1 MLLSVVRPA
10 AAGPAA
16 PEPAPA
22 PAPAAPTE
30 AAPPPATPPAAVPDT
45 APADPSL
52 PQGPLTLEEAIAI
65 AYRNHGDITIA
76 ERNLSSARTQVT
88 QARAGTRP
96 DVAAGVT
103 FSGRGVNDIGSAFG
117 DVDRDSTFDQG
128 PMPGLQLRYNP
139 FDSGQTRTAV
149 RGAQAN
155 VRGAAAGVANTR
167 SVLAFDVTNNYFEQ
181 LRAQRLV
188 ELSQEQV
195 RQAEEQLRFVEA
207 RIEVGSEADVSRYQ
221 VQVEAANARVT
232 LLRNQNQVRQAGA
245 ALRATMGLPV
255 GPPPLLAQ
263 VSQPQMAVPSL
274 EEALAEA
281 RRNHPQLLQEQASVE
296 AAQAD
301 LRLAGLRRRPVFS
314 TTTQFNLNPR
324 DERTKSDWNFV
335 AGVSMPIW
343 DAGVTRAREQ
353 EARYR
358 LESTQARE
366 EQTQI
371 DISTSVQQAVLN
383 IQNAAERLE
392 ASRVAVDSATR
403 NLEAANERYRQ
414 GVVTVIDIT
423 TAQLN
428 YFEAQNNAV
437 QALYDYYIAQAQLQ
451 RAVGR

>member
-1 MLLSVVRPA
+1 MLFCVYGA
-10 AAGPAA
+10 ASAGPAP
-16 PEPAPA
+16 PEPQPA
-22 PAPAAPTE
+22 PAPAAQPVPT
-30 AAPPPATPPAAVPDT
+30 PPLATPPDT
-45 APADPSL
+45 AAPDPSL
-52 PQGPLTLEEAIAI
+52 PAEPLTLEQAIAI
-65 AYRNHGDITIA
+65 AYQNHGDITVA
-76 ERNLSSARTQVT
+76 ERNLSSARTRIID
-88 QARAGTRP
+88 ARSGTRP
-96 DVAAGVT
+96 DVTAGVT
-103 FSGRGVNDIGSAFG
+103 FAGRGVNDLGSAFG
-117 DVDRDSTFDQG
+117 NVDRESSFDQG

-155 VRGAAAGVANTR
+155 VRGAEAGVANTR
-167 SVLAFDVTNNYFEQ
+167 SILAFDVTNNYYEQ

-207 RIEVGSEADVSRYQ
+207 RIEVGSEADVNRFQ
-221 VQVEAANARVT
+221 VQVEVANARVT

-255 GPPPLLAQ
+255 GPPPRLAT
-263 VSQPQMAVPSL
+263 VAQPQVAVPSL
-274 EEALAEA
+274 EESLAEA

-301 LRLAGLRRRPVFS
+301 LRLAGLRRRPIF
-314 TTTQFNLNPR
+314 TTTTSFNLNPR

-335 AGVSMPIW
+335 AGVAMPIW

-353 EARYR
+353 DARYQV
-358 LESTQARE
+358 ESAQARE

-383 IQNAAERLE
+383 IQNAAERLD
-392 ASRVAVDSATR
+392 ASRIAVESATR

-414 GVVTVIDIT
+414 GVVTVIEIT

-437 QALYDYYIAQAQLQ
+437 SALYDYYIAQAQLQ